1 MSSSYGSRVYAG
13 RVYGGDYGVPGYGDR
28 GYGEFPRDS
37 WIEIPIGPKWSQ
49 LQTFSHYWKKSE
61 KKSFPFSFLFYYV

>member
-13 RVYGGDYGVPGYGDR
+13 RVYGGDYGAPGYGDR

-37 WIEIPIGPKWSQ
+37 WIEIPVGPKWSH
-49 LQTFSHYWKKSE
+49 LQTFSHY
-61 KKSFPFSFLFYYV
+61 